1 MPSPGAT
8 PTLHVRSPAPSA
20 LQSAR
25 DARDS
30 LSAVGFEPPA
40 WAELLHAQVP
50 ALPEDDPSLDQR
62 PASQAVDDFCH
73 KAFLQEADAASA
85 ALLDSQAGPHAARVL
100 TTRPTLPEFT
110 LESPLPQTPA
120 AVAADLCQMPVPRNP

>member
-8 PTLHVRSPAPSA
+8 PTLHVRLPAPSR
-20 LQSAR
+20 LTGHSRRPCNQRAR

-30 LSAVGFEPPA
+30 LFAVGFEPPA
-40 WAELLHAQVP
+40 WAELLRAQVQ
-50 ALPEDDPSLDQR
+50 ALPEDDPSLDLTCGWQR

-73 KAFLQEADAASA
+73 RAFLREADPASA

-110 LESPLPQTPA
+110 LLYTVE
-120 AVAADLCQMPVPRNP
+120 V